1 MVATKFELC
10 ADWLYY
16 GSLATQ
22 FLSHCA
28 QFYNS
33 IPIASLL
40 LNSVFQIQSYSSR
53 KYRVK
58 LLQISGHRIF
68 LNWSIQSLIFCVSVY
83 KHLISC
89 IEDAWLLDLQPA
101 ALQPMHNK
109 PYLGPRRHI
118 AAFFLG
124 AIDSS
129 SALCLRAVSN
139 NEVINNNTKMKKKKK
154 PHKHKTKTHLALN
167 KPQGEHYSL
176 RVGSWDKKAEWL
188 LVQPHWVTHICSAA
202 HKRLWNHHNYLYWS
216 YTYIV
221 ASGCVYTCRIHEHF
235 FLHVK
240 LITKKCLLYRIGNYI
255 QYFVI
260 TYDEK

>member
-1 MVATKFELC
+1 MCRLTILWVTGYSISQSLCTVLQLYPNRFITSKLSLSNTEL
-10 ADWLYY
+10 L
-16 GSLATQ
+16 
-22 FLSHCA
+22 
-28 QFYNS
+28 
-33 IPIASLL
+33 P
-40 LNSVFQIQSYSSR
+40 R

-68 LNWSIQSLIFCVSVY
+68 LNWSIQSLIFCVPVY

-89 IEDAWLLDLQPA
+89 IEDAWPLDLQPA

-139 NEVINNNTKMKKKKK
+139 NEVINNNTKMQKKKKT
-154 PHKHKTKTHLALN
+154 HKHKTKTHLALN